1 MKREIKFR
9 GKRFDNGKWESG
21 DLLENQGRNFIYH
34 ATSESTIEDNDDGR
48 IVVVAVEVNPATV
61 GQYTGLKDKNGT
73 EIWEGDIVKWDDC
86 SNGQYWRFAVVKYA
100 PDIQFDC
107 APIPGFNGECN
118 SSRHTFEFGRFAY
131 QDTHNHLEVIGNIHD
146 HDVFMEGGEQ

>member
-1 MKREIKFR
+1 MTREIKFR
-9 GKRFDNGKWESG
+9 GKRLDNGEWIFGS
-21 DLLENQGRNFIYH
+21 LFNFAGECEI
-34 ATSESTIEDNDDGR
+34 ADCNTIDYSCYDVD
-48 IVVVAVEVNPATV
+48 PSTV
-61 GQYTGLKDKNGT
+61 GQYTGLKDKNGRG
-73 EIWEGDIVKWDDC
+73 IWEGDIVKWDDC
-86 SNGQYWRFAVVKYA
+86 SNGLYWRFAVVKYA

-146 HDVFMEGGEQ
+146 HDVFMEGGEK

>member
-1 MKREIKFR
+1 MNREIKFR
-9 GKRFDNGKWESG
+9 GKRLDNGEWEEG
-21 DLLENQGRNFIYH
+21 MLLYDILGICYIVLGISDD
-34 ATSESTIEDNDDGR
+34 SETGIIALRYVKVDPS
-48 IVVVAVEVNPATV
+48 TV
-61 GQYTGLKDKNGT
+61 GQYTGLKDKNGRG
-73 EIWEGDIVKWDDC
+73 IWEGDIVKWDDC
-86 SNGQYWRFAVVKYA
+86 SNGLYWRFAVVQYA

-107 APIPGFNGECN
+107 APIPGFNGVCN